1 MAITQERLGFFN
13 ARFEQRVN
21 EKGVSIRELAREVGV
36 TYEHIRKLISGYC
49 LPSDSLLEKLCGP
62 LGLSKIEMRERV
74 VKDRFIFRYGDA
86 AWTVCG
92 LDPRAAPFYILVPL
106 LSEQQWKF
114 ARTCMR
120 AVAESHKTDTSEEQ
134 WRARPDSNGRPSA

>member
-1 MAITQERLGFFN
+1 MAIAQERLGFFN

-49 LPSDSLLEKLCGP
+49 LPSESLLEKLCGT
-62 LGLSKIEMRERV
+62 LGLNKKEMSARV
-74 VKDRFIFRYGDA
+74 AKDRVIFRFGDA
-86 AWTVCG
+86 AWTACH
-92 LDPRAAPFYILVPL
+92 LDPKLAAFYILVPL
-106 LSEQQWKF
+106 LSEEQWKF
-114 ARTCMR
+114 VRTCMR
-120 AVAESHKTDTSEEQ
+120 AVSESHKTVTSEG